1 VSDVVE
7 PAESVEAEAPS
18 TDWKAEARK
27 WESRAKEN
35 LAKASENE
43 KAAAR
48 LAELD
53 EAQKSETQKLQEKL
67 AEFEGRAATAE
78 RDRARLSVLAKHLI
92 PEEFHDLVQG
102 DSAEALEASAL
113 KVQSLIGAGADKK
126 RSFVIPDEG
135 GSPSLALNGDGI
147 ESSLKKALGIA

>member
-1 VSDVVE
+1 MSDVVE
-7 PAESVEAEAPS
+7 PAQPVEVEQS
-18 TDWKAEARK
+18 GTDWKAEARK
-27 WESRAKEN
+27 WETRAKEN

-67 AEFEGRAATAE
+67 AESEGRAATAE
-78 RDRARLSVLAKHLI
+78 REKSRLSVLAKHQI

-102 DSAEALEASAL
+102 DSPEALDASAQ
-113 KVQSLIGAGADKK
+113 KVQSLIGASTEKK